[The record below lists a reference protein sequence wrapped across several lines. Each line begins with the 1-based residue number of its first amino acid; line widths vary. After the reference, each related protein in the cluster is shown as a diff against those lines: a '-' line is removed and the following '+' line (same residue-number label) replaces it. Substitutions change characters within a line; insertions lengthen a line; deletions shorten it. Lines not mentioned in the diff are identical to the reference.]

1 MATFTCLKECAE
13 TSALA
18 QNAYVDWPYVK
29 LVATTATVV
38 DATAHLIDNVLTN
51 VC

>member
-1 MATFTCLKECAE
+1 MAAFTCLKECAE

-18 QNAYVDWPYVK
+18 QNAYVDWPDVK
-29 LVATTATVV
+29 LVATTAAAI
-38 DATAHLIDNVLTN
+38 DATAHLIANVLIN